1 MFTILGC
8 GVTENMLEGT
18 REFSYVFSDFLSWV
32 NKCAIEVG
40 KVYNKLFYPGLYV
53 SVCFLTL
60 FDCSFV
66 TVLVAHN
73 GFNFDYRILAAEVER
88 RKLEAQFLK
97 ADLGFADTLYELRKV
112 K

>member
-1 MFTILGC
+1 L
-8 GVTENMLEGT
+8 
-18 REFSYVFSDFLSWV
+18 YFLHGF
-32 NKCAIEVG
+32 VG
-40 KVYNKLFYPGLYV
+40 FP
-53 SVCFLTL
+53 
-60 FDCSFV
+60 FV

-88 RKLEAQFLK
+88 RKLTALFIK